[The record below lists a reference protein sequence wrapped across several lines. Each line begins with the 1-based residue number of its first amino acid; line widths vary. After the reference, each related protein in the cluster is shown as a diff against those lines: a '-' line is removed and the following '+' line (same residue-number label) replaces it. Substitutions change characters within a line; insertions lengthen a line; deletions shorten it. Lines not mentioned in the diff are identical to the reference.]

1 MASLPGKWCHMS
13 FDTVFHQFIPGISP
27 LVIPLTTGA
36 RCASTASG
44 GRYAQ
49 ENSMSLQAEI
59 EDLKIRVARLEGSQ
73 RTNRGRTNMS
83 GAAQY
88 LGRSR
93 EWLRKLNLRGEGP
106 RRGVDGSYS
115 YDDLDVFIEGGD
127 TAQSTASEN

>member
-1 MASLPGKWCHMS
+1 
-13 FDTVFHQFIPGISP
+13 
-27 LVIPLTTGA
+27 
-36 RCASTASG
+36 
-44 GRYAQ
+44 
-49 ENSMSLQAEI
+49 MSLQHQI
-59 EDLKIRVARLEGSQ
+59 EDLKVRVARLEGAQ

-106 RRGVDGSYS
+106 RRGVDRSYS

-127 TAQSTASEN
+127 TAQSTVSEVVEIVS

>member
-1 MASLPGKWCHMS
+1 
-13 FDTVFHQFIPGISP
+13 
-27 LVIPLTTGA
+27 
-36 RCASTASG
+36 
-44 GRYAQ
+44 
-49 ENSMSLQAEI
+49 MSLVAEI
-59 EDLKIRVARLEGSQ
+59 QNLKERVAALEWERRKTQ
-73 RTNRGRTNMS
+73 RGRTNMS

-115 YDDLDVFIEGGD
+115 FDDLDAFIEGGD